1 MRRSEKLSLS
11 DAVFMKYSHAL
22 NQPSSI
28 CIGQIQFS
36 QGNICRAAQ
45 TMPFRDRDMVGCRS
59 QSCVTRQH
67 RPADEKPVKGHHGKF
82 LGPEILARGKGKLQR
97 LQCGCTRKAQ
107 HRNIAQKDFQVPC
120 PQNEAWRMLICRAAG
135 LIPFTVRDS

>member
-22 NQPSSI
+22 NQLSSI
-28 CIGQIQFS
+28 CTGQIQFS
-36 QGNICRAAQ
+36 QGYIYRAAQ
-45 TMPFRDRDMVGCRS
+45 TMPFRDRDMVGGRS

-67 RPADEKPVKGHHGKF
+67 RPADDKPVKGHHGKF

-97 LQCGCTRKAQ
+97 LQCGCTRKSTEIQ
-107 HRNIAQKDFQVPC
+107 HRKTFRSHVPKMRPGEC
-120 PQNEAWRMLICRAAG
+120 
-135 LIPFTVRDS
+135 